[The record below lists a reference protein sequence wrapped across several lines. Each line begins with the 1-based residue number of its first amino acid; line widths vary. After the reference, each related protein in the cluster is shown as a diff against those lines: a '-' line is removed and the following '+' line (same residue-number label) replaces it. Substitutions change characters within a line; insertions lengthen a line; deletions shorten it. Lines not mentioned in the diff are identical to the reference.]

1 MNTTLIK
8 NITINNK
15 IYILSLEYILGL
27 FEGDGSIYIQL
38 KPNSTHKTGKQV
50 ILNWDIHQH
59 AVDKDLLQAI
69 SIYLGCGKVEI
80 GRKVGNP
87 DTWVYRFRISNQK
100 DIINILLP
108 ILKSDSMLLNKREHD
123 KNLFLE
129 VCNLI
134 QNKEH
139 ITIEGQEKIIN
150 ITSNLSHKL
159 NLENKLMLSDTPNV
173 NLNKHRITGFTDA
186 EGNFSF
192 NLYSKKEDSNKT
204 YVNFTFS
211 ITQENTE
218 IKFLTNLV
226 TFFNCGQVYTGN
238 EGQGRYYVSN
248 RNDIINKIIPFFESN
263 KLQTIKQYSFLK
275 FKKALEI
282 CTNNKPLLQNNIDEL
297 NLLLSDKT
305 NSRPIK

>member
-1 MNTTLIK
+1 M
-8 NITINNK
+8 
-15 IYILSLEYILGL
+15 
-27 FEGDGSIYIQL
+27 
-38 KPNSTHKTGKQV
+38 
-50 ILNWDIHQH
+50 
-59 AVDKDLLQAI
+59 
-69 SIYLGCGKVEI
+69 EI
-80 GRKVGNP
+80 DRKVGP
-87 DTWVYRFRISNQK
+87 SDTWVYRFRISNQK

-108 ILKSDSMLLNKREHD
+108 ILKSNSMVLNKREYD
-123 KNLFLE
+123 KNLFIE

-159 NLENKLMLSDTPNV
+159 NLDNKLILSNNPNV
-173 NLNKHRITGFTDA
+173 NMNSQRITGFTDA

-192 NLYSKKEDSNKT
+192 NLYSKNKNSNKT

-218 IKFLTNLV
+218 IKFLNNLV
-226 TFFNCGQVYTGN
+226 KFFTCGQVYTGN

-263 KLQTIKQYSFLK
+263 KLQTIKQHSFLK
-275 FKKALEI
+275 FKKAIDI

-297 NLLLSDKT
+297 KLLLSDKIQH
-305 NSRPIK
+305 NKI